1 MIVIA
6 SLTLLAWVYLCLFH
20 GRFWHCDQR
29 LNLKPVN
36 QSNIPSVVAVIPA
49 RDEVETISTTVRS
62 LLNQDYPGDFSII
75 VVDDNSTDGT
85 AAVALSTAVSDAERS
100 RIQVVDSKTLKDG
113 WVGKMWA
120 VSQGVEVAGNP
131 DYLLLTDADIEHVPS
146 SLSSLVAKAEAETL
160 GLVSLMVKLR
170 CQSVWEKLLIPA
182 FIYFFQKL
190 YPFPKVNNPDDRIAA
205 AAGGC
210 MLVHNETLVHAGGI
224 EKINDDII
232 DDCALARIIKP
243 HRPIWLGLSDKTQSL
258 RAYESMNPIWRMV
271 TRTAYVQLN
280 LKLLLLLVTVIG
292 MGVLYLTPPMA
303 LVIGFYLE
311 NTMLLALGFVAWVI
325 MAWTFLPTLSLYG
338 LNSIWALILPLAGLL
353 YLLMTLDSARVYYAG
368 QGGAWKGRTYGP

>member
-6 SLTLLAWVYLCLFH
+6 SLSLMIWVYLCLFH

-29 LNLKPVN
+29 LSSKIVN
-36 QSNIPSVVAVIPA
+36 PSNTPSVVAVIPA

-62 LLNQDYPGDFSII
+62 LLDQNYPGNFSII
-75 VVDDNSTDGT
+75 IVDDNSTDET
-85 AAVALSTAVSDAERS
+85 AAAALSTAASDAERS
-100 RIQVVDSKTLKDG
+100 RIQVIDGESLKDD

-120 VSQGVEVAGNP
+120 VSQGVEVAGTP

-146 SLSSLVAKAEAETL
+146 SLSSLVAKAEADNL

-170 CQSVWEKLLIPA
+170 CQSVWEKSLIPA

-190 YPFPKVNNPDDRIAA
+190 YPFPKVNNPNDRIAA

-210 MLVHNETLVHAGGI
+210 MLVHTETLVHAGGI
-224 EKINDDII
+224 EKIKDEII
-232 DDCALARIIKP
+232 DDCALARLIKP
-243 HRPIWLGLSDKTQSL
+243 HRPIWLGLSDETKSL
-258 RAYESMNPIWRMV
+258 RAYESINPIWRMV
-271 TRTAYVQLN
+271 SRTAYVQLN
-280 LKLLLLLVTVIG
+280 HEPLLLLGTVLG
-292 MGVLYLTPPMA
+292 MGVLYLTPPVA
-303 LVIGFYLE
+303 LALALYFE
-311 NTMLLALGFVAWVI
+311 NTTLLALGFVTWAI

-338 LNSIWALILPLAGLL
+338 LNSIWAPILPLAGLL
-353 YLLMTLDSARVYYAG
+353 YLFMTLDSARVYYAG

>member
-1 MIVIA
+1 MIFIA
-6 SLTLLAWVYLCLFH
+6 SLSLLIWVYLCLFH

-49 RDEVETISTTVRS
+49 RDEVETISTTVHS

-75 VVDDNSTDGT
+75 VVDDDSTDGT
-85 AAVALSTAVSDAERS
+85 AVAALSAAVSDVERS
-100 RIQVVDSKTLKDG
+100 RIQVVDGEELKDG

-146 SLSSLVAKAEAETL
+146 SLSSLVAKAETETL

-170 CQSVWEKLLIPA
+170 CHSVWEKLLIPA

-190 YPFPKVNNPDDRIAA
+190 YSFPKVNNPDDRIAA

-210 MLVHNETLVHAGGI
+210 MLIHNETLVLAGGI
-224 EKINDDII
+224 EKIKDDII
-232 DDCALARIIKP
+232 DDCALARLIKP

-258 RAYESMNPIWRMV
+258 RAYESLNPIWRIV

-280 LKLLLLLVTVIG
+280 HKLLLLLGTVIG

-303 LVIGFYLE
+303 LVFGFYFE
-311 NTMLLALGFVAWVI
+311 NTSLLALGFVTLVI

-338 LNSIWALILPLAGLL
+338 LNSFWAPILPLAGLF

-368 QGGAWKGRTYGP
+368 RGGAWKGRTYGP